1 MGNIQ
6 DIQKDI
12 IDEFEMFEEWMEKYE
27 HIIELGKTL
36 PLIKKDLKTKE
47 HLIKGCQSQVWLH
60 AEMEL
65 DKIIYT
71 ADSDAIMTKGIIA
84 LLIRTFSNQ
93 NPSDVIQA
101 DTHFID
107 RIGLK
112 EQLSPTRANGLLS
125 MVKQMK
131 LYALAFQSKTTKG

>member
-27 HIIELGKTL
+27 YIIELGKTL
-36 PLIKKDLKTKE
+36 PLIKKDLKTQE

-60 AEMEL
+60 AEMKL

-93 NPSDVIQA
+93 NPNDVIQA
-101 DTHFID
+101 DTNFID

-112 EQLSPTRANGLLS
+112 EQLSPTE
-125 MVKQMK
+125 QMD
-131 LYALAFQSKTTKG
+131 YLAWLNK